1 MWYDMKK
8 QPEPGTPLE
17 SVYALL
23 FQMRQDIQFLAQFLQ
38 ARAILD
44 APLQT
49 VEGVQV
55 GDELKNIVEEFINAM
70 YPFQRADMKK
80 EIHEMAE
87 ILQKFV
93 EQVHS
98 IQVELLPDPGKLMQ
112 EARRRRKGQEQHKQ
126 VNMQLAQ
133 MIRRQL

>member
-1 MWYDMKK
+1 MKK